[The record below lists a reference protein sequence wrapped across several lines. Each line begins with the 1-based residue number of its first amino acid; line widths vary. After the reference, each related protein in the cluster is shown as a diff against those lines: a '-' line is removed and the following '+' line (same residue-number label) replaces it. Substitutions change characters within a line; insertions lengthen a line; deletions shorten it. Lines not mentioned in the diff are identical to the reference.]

1 VCVLLTVIHASLGLQ
16 CRSAS
21 AAINRPSSMQL
32 KLGRQLLAVR
42 VRTCKEGRQHTSLQQ
57 NAFIIHG
64 CHK

>member
-1 VCVLLTVIHASLGLQ
+1 
-16 CRSAS
+16 
-21 AAINRPSSMQL
+21 MQL